1 MSSYTQQ
8 RYRDWYKKT
17 KPQRHIWQR
26 QYYQKH
32 REHILQMHRDWAKRN
47 VDQGGS
53 VWRKYGRWSR
63 IRNPNIDKEY
73 YAQHREQI
81 LEKKRKNYLKER
93 NYYKI

>member
-26 QYYQKH
+26 QYDQKN

-53 VWRKYGRWSR
+53 IWRKYGRWSR

-81 LEKKRKNYLKER
+81 LEKKRENYLKER